1 MKLPIRKQ
9 YLKELF
15 TRKRRKKPLVLQLPI
30 TSRCNSRCVTCGV
43 YHNQEKVDIDPEK
56 LKEVLSDP
64 FFAGVQTV
72 GVNGGEFTLVKSFL
86 DIIEAILTLPK
97 ISNIHIITNGLLP
110 EKLFDLLLPTK
121 ELCERKNVRLHLCL
135 SCDGVGKIHETTR
148 GVPNCFIRTKQILD
162 KMVCDKDQFCHEM
175 SIGCT
180 ISRYNVEH
188 IWQTYHFLSQY
199 PFPVEYHLAV
209 PNKRIG
215 TFESSDYYVLN
226 DEKSR
231 LLAAEFFYILY
242 VHATDEPSRFQNFTN
257 YYFLK
262 TKGKMRLSECEY
274 RYRDV
279 TIDEKM
285 NLYLCA
291 TASECVGDL
300 NVSNATNLCTEGAL
314 DDEAKKLYKNCC
326 SNCIH
331 YSYHKHTLKGRWIFV
346 RDYVTRLYA
355 YQLFELYTKKRTLGT
370 IKEIAKVYY
379 HIIRKSASYFRQL

>member
-1 MKLPIRKQ
+1 
-9 YLKELF
+9 
-15 TRKRRKKPLVLQLPI
+15 
-30 TSRCNSRCVTCGV
+30 
-43 YHNQEKVDIDPEK
+43 
-56 LKEVLSDP
+56 
-64 FFAGVQTV
+64 
-72 GVNGGEFTLVKSFL
+72 
-86 DIIEAILTLPK
+86 
-97 ISNIHIITNGLLP
+97 
-110 EKLFDLLLPTK
+110 
-121 ELCERKNVRLHLCL
+121 
-135 SCDGVGKIHETTR
+135 
-148 GVPNCFIRTKQILD
+148 
-162 KMVCDKDQFCHEM
+162 MVCDKDQFCHEM

-188 IWQTYHFLSQY
+188 IWQTYHFLSKY

-215 TFESSDYYVLN
+215 TFESFDYYVLN

-242 VHATDEPSRFQNFTN
+242 VHATDEQSRFQNFTN

-262 TKGKMRLSECEY
+262 TNGKIRLSECEY

-279 TIDEKM
+279 TIDERM

-300 NVSNATNLCTEGAL
+300 NVSNATNLCTEKAL

-331 YSYHKHTLKGRWIFV
+331 YSYHKHTLNGRWIFV
-346 RDYVTRLYA
+346 RDYVTRLYT

-370 IKEIAKVYY
+370 IKKIAKVYY